1 MITLSKIREDIRNN
15 TEVTNRVSFR
25 LAQGDLDAFL
35 RELKGLELKQYF
47 QDSLLYFHNIEDFK
61 DVKTFVYKYTKE
73 KSYTIV
79 LNLSSCKI
87 LDEVSTGFNLTQSD
101 ILRYIVLKTLNKN

>member
-1 MITLSKIREDIRNN
+1 MITLSKIREDMRNN
-15 TEVTNRVSFR
+15 KEATNRVAFR

-35 RELKGLELKQYF
+35 QKLKGIELKHYF
-47 QDSLLYFHNIEDFK
+47 QDSLFHFKNIEDFK
-61 DVKTFVYKYTKE
+61 DVGSFVYKYTKE

-87 LDEVSTGFNLTQSD
+87 LDELSTEFNLTQSD